1 MFKKFFNVIIKA
13 IKSYVEKHGIIRTIA
28 NAVEGVIVSS
38 GIVAVA
44 TNAFKRWKT
53 RRNLNKTI
61 KDKEI
66 SRKDIL
72 DVGSG
77 VYDNNGY
84 RMTNEEIYRKNKQTM
99 DEIDVIYTDEIGRA
113 HV

>member
-1 MFKKFFNVIIKA
+1 MFKKFFSVIVKA
-13 IKSYVEKHGIIRTIA
+13 IKSYIDKHGIIRTIA

-38 GIVAVA
+38 GIVEVD
-44 TNAFKRWKT
+44 TNDFKRWKN

-66 SRKDIL
+66 SHKDIL

-77 VYDNNGY
+77 VYDDNGY

-99 DEIDVIYTDEIGRA
+99 DEIDSIYTDKNSEF
-113 HV
+113 V